1 MKCPVCKRNTLKPVV
16 LEPNLTVQ
24 GCEKCGGHW
33 LSSEAYWH
41 WLEQQEE
48 VSPEQP
54 SEVVVAVNDN
64 EQAKL
69 CPTCGR
75 ILIKYKVGH
84 GVNFCLDQCS
94 ACNGVWLDKHEWQ
107 ALKTRSLHAEI
118 HGMFSKSWQQ
128 RVLAAELRHNLERM
142 YEQRFGAADYAE
154 LQRLRQWL
162 AQHPQR
168 AALLA
173 YLSDDDPYRF

>member
-1 MKCPVCKRNTLKPVV
+1 MKCPVCKRNTLKPVT
-16 LEPNLTVQ
+16 LEADLAAL

-41 WLEQQEE
+41 WLEQQDE
-48 VSPEQP
+48 VKPEPQP
-54 SEVVVAVNDN
+54 DVAFQVNDN

-84 GVNFCLDQCS
+84 GVNFSLDQCS
-94 ACNGVWLDKHEWQ
+94 TCNGVWLDQHEWQ
-107 ALKTRSLHAEI
+107 ALKTRHLHAEI
-118 HGMFSKSWQQ
+118 HCMFSKSWQQ
-128 RVLAAELRHNLERM
+128 KVLAEELRDNLDRM
-142 YEQRFGAADYAE
+142 YEQRFGAEDYAE
-154 LQRLRQWL
+154 LQRLRCWL

-173 YLSDDDPYRF
+173 YLSDEDPYRL